1 MGKIR
6 LYLDE
11 SVDIRI
17 AEGLKRRGVEVY
29 TVRDTSNLGLSDEEQ
44 LEYAR
49 KNGFV
54 IFTHDI
60 DFLKL
65 AAQWSKE
72 GKSHAG
78 IIYTHQQ
85 SHSLGECIRLL
96 KLITELLTREEM
108 INHIEFI

>member
-17 AEGLKRRGVEVY
+17 AEGLKR
-29 TVRDTSNLGLSDEEQ
+29 
-44 LEYAR
+44 

-54 IFTHDI
+54 IFTHDV

-78 IIYTHQQ
+78 IIYTYQQ
-85 SHSLGECIRLL
+85 SHSLGECVRLL